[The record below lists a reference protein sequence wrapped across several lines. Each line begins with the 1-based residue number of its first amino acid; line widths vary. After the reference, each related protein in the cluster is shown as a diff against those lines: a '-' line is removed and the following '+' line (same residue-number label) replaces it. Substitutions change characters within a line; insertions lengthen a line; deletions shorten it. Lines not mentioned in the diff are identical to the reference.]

1 MTVLSI
7 YNKINDV
14 GSFVENLGKSIALSK
29 MFGCESEAQGQVI
42 ALECLAKQMPPL
54 SIAERFHLIH
64 GKLSKKSEAMLAEF
78 RESLKGSHRVIRRDP
93 DGCEI
98 ELTTRDRQTLTFS
111 LTWEEAKLEPF
122 CYDGRESEVIAKIT
136 AGEFDK
142 LKLKS
147 KYATPRSRM
156 QMLWSRLVSDSIRCV
171 APEIVCGNYSPEEI
185 GDFSELETAETVE
198 TSVEDIPSE
207 LVEKMIEEAVVVKK
221 TAVEIPTAEEMTA
234 EIEPE
239 EPDAVRVDGPCLPHQ
254 VEQIKDALS
263 RAKQQGDLDIVDR
276 LKSWLQKT
284 KIEKL
289 SNLTYNEANQLND
302 SLEQKIV
309 HKFFELDL
317 SRDHSKKN

>member
-1 MTVLSI
+1 MTVLTI
-7 YNKINDV
+7 YDKINDV
-14 GSFVENLGKSIALSK
+14 GSFVENLGKAIALSK
-29 MFGCESEAQGQVI
+29 MFGCESESQGQVI
-42 ALECLAKQMPPL
+42 ALECLAKKMPPL

-78 RESLKGSHRVIRRDP
+78 RESLKGSHQVIRRDS

-98 ELTTRDRQTLTFS
+98 QLTTRDRQTLSFS
-111 LTWEEAKLEPF
+111 LTWAEAKLEPF
-122 CYDGRESEVIAKIT
+122 CYEGRESEIIAKIA
-136 AGEFDK
+136 AGQFDK

-171 APEIVCGNYSPEEI
+171 APEIVCGSYTPEEV
-185 GDFSELETAETVE
+185 GDFSELQTAETIE

-207 LVEKMIEEAVVVKK
+207 MVEKMIEEAVIVKK
-221 TAVEIPTAEEMTA
+221 TTVEIPTVEEMSA
-234 EIEPE
+234 DPEPE
-239 EPDAVRVDGPCLPHQ
+239 EPDAVRVAGPCLPHQ

-276 LKSWLQKT
+276 LKSWLKKT

-289 SNLTYNEANQLND
+289 SNLTYTEANQLND
-302 SLEQKIV
+302 SLEQKMV